1 METLKRHLQTRACD
15 VYDLHEDKAL
25 AYCLVVMFHS
35 NRRTRDKIMA
45 GSLFLHNSQ

>member
-1 METLKRHLQTRACD
+1 MKTLKKRSQTRACD

-35 NRRTRDKIMA
+35 NRRQRDKVMA
-45 GSLFLHNSQ
+45 